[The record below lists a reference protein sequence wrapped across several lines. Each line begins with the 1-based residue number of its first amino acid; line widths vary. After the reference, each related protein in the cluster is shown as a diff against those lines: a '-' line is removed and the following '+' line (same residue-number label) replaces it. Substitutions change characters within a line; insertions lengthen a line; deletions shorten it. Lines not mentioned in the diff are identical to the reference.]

1 MTAEFSV
8 VFDVSRDIYTS
19 WMLSL
24 VPLSYSIA
32 WGILGWR
39 LGDDPTKR
47 RIAMYATLATGLIA
61 GLIFS
66 VGWTDYFR
74 MRGAMARG
82 EYRAVVGMSK
92 IFMAILFW
100 GNRLKHFRSMV
111 TTFRFEESGLRQAFI
126 TRRVKEVQ
134 TSLASVF
141 EFSSPID
148 ARYFGSVRVKRPALT
163 ATLILALDGRGG
175 RERSSRTEWVAAR
188 SCENGAVTHSV
199 IGLRPLT
206 ARPSRASIGASLR
219 RHRRLAFLIR
229 SARAPASIP
238 SP

>member
-82 EYRAVVGMSK
+82 EYRAVVGIVENFHGDTILGKSSETFSVDGHYFSFRGVGSSPSFHHSTGQGGPDLTGK
-92 IFMAILFW
+92 CVRILF
-100 GNRLKHFRSMV
+100 
-111 TTFRFEESGLRQAFI
+111 TD
-126 TRRVKEVQ
+126 RREILWLG
-134 TSLASVF
+134 TSETACAHGDSH
-141 EFSSPID
+141 P
-148 ARYFGSVRVKRPALT
+148 RP
-163 ATLILALDGRGG
+163 
-175 RERSSRTEWVAAR
+175 
-188 SCENGAVTHSV
+188 
-199 IGLRPLT
+199 
-206 ARPSRASIGASLR
+206 
-219 RHRRLAFLIR
+219 
-229 SARAPASIP
+229 
-238 SP
+238 